1 MFIHMRDCEELLS
14 RYKRLMQEC
23 IYDSI
28 GHFSISMLRVEMRR
42 ERLIPRTNTNS
53 RFQEYT

>member
-23 IYDSI
+23 IYNSI

-42 ERLIPRTNTNS
+42 ERLIPRS
-53 RFQEYT
+53 SS

>member
-23 IYDSI
+23 IYNSI

-42 ERLIPRTNTNS
+42 ERLIPRSNS
-53 RFQEYT
+53 